1 MSDVL
6 NLLQKL
12 FNLKVIYMVPMFRI
26 AYFG

>member
-12 FNLKVIYMVPMFRI
+12 FNLKVIYMVPMIRI